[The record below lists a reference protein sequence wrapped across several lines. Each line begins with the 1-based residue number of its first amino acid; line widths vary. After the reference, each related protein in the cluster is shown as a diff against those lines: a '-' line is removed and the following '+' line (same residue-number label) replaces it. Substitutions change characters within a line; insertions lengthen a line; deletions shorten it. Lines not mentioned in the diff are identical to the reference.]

1 MARLLVASPC
11 GFVTVFD
18 LTHKSQTHNQKHR
31 QNLAVNSSCQGLFIL
46 HSLSLVTS
54 LAPLAGGSR
63 CLSVQAATTRS
74 SLFAASVQPF
84 SHRRFFLYTT
94 YINSSSYPK
103 VKLLRFSLPPS
114 INLVSLNKNSSSVGC
129 SFFKSKAN

>member
-1 MARLLVASPC
+1 M
-11 GFVTVFD
+11 
-18 LTHKSQTHNQKHR
+18 HNQKYR
-31 QNLAVNSSCQGLFIL
+31 QNPSCKNSSCQGLFIL

-63 CLSVQAATTRS
+63 CLSVQAAIRS
-74 SLFAASVQPF
+74 FLSHCSFHPAF

-114 INLVSLNKNSSSVGC
+114 INPISLNNHIGSVGC
-129 SFFKSKAN
+129 SFFKSKANKYSRLMKLRIRLYT